1 MLADNM
7 QEIKGYF
14 KIEQIDK
21 TGEIKSTYEDFNTI
35 MARVPSLMASTIA
48 GTKKS
53 FLPYFHIS
61 AFAIGT
67 DGTFKDNFGNDV
79 PKTISKERTQLFSEE
94 NFWHSQDVDSIEY
107 SKNEDLKRVFQ
118 RTFES
123 TPVEDIGGNPSTL
136 RELVGGNEGCTLP
149 HDGDFHPINYRS
161 PIDWVHASPYDGSYV
176 KVEMSKLQSEII
188 YVIEIGQHT
197 ANKPNNAIVEYN
209 EAALYL
215 QLGANNQ
222 NKVDDPNTGHPLGE
236 MFSMK
241 TFPIQKK
248 SSDCAIRITWKLYF

>member
-1 MLADNM
+1 MLVDNM

-21 TGEIKSTYEDFNTI
+21 SGDVKSTYEDFNTI
-35 MARVPSLMASTIA
+35 MVRIPTLMASTIA
-48 GTKKS
+48 GTKKA

-67 DGTFKDNFGNDV
+67 DGTFKDAFGNDV

-94 NFWHSQDVDSIEY
+94 NFWKSQNPDSVEAG
-107 SKNEDLKRVFQ
+107 KDEELKRVFQ

-123 TPVEDIGGNPSTL
+123 TPIEDTGGNPTTL
-136 RELVGGNEGCTLP
+136 RELVGGNQGSTLP
-149 HDGDFHPINYRS
+149 HDGDYHPIDYRT
-161 PIDWVHASPYDGSYV
+161 PIDWVHADPYDGSYV
-176 KVEMSKLQSEII
+176 KVEMSKLNTEII
-188 YVIEIGQHT
+188 YVIEIGQHV

-215 QLGANNQ
+215 KLGANEQ
-222 NKVDDPNTGHPLGE
+222 SKVADPNTGNPLGE
-236 MFSMK
+236 LFSMK
-241 TFPIQKK
+241 TFPIQRK